1 MDMCSRK
8 LQLFAIF
15 AGVLAMVTMSSAQK
29 ITSCCTEASIAPVT
43 APITGYRIQWKS
55 LPCVRAVI
63 FETTEGEICSHWKQN
78 WVISKLKELES
89 SRRGKNNTTVR
100 ASS

>member
-1 MDMCSRK
+1 CWIYSSFVS
-8 LQLFAIF
+8 LQMMYLRN
-15 AGVLAMVTMSSAQK
+15 VLYHLTFTAQK

-78 WVISKLKELES
+78 WVISKLKELE
-89 SRRGKNNTTVR
+89 
-100 ASS
+100 